1 MAASDED
8 FTELVQLLADSGEK
22 KLAEAGLPGVPP
34 PTAALSTGLPAPL
47 QFTFPALIDV
57 LINNPGF
64 SAVQVGQ
71 CFGQGAGWFSR
82 ILATKAFQVALD
94 PVRDRIANPEF
105 SMTLDERFAALTIQ
119 SVSVLQEKI
128 EKNGKALPD
137 LTVVKIAELGVKAL
151 GMGLKKKE
159 DEAPAVDPSKNSS
172 ELVAERIMAAMA
184 KQKSATSAPIDVEV
198 REVKD
203 GE

>member
-1 MAASDED
+1 VLWAERW
-8 FTELVQLLADSGEK
+8 LVQSYSSYESLSDS
-22 KLAEAGLPGVPP
+22 V
-34 PTAALSTGLPAPL
+34 S
-47 QFTFPALIDV
+47 
-57 LINNPGF
+57 
-64 SAVQVGQ
+64 
-71 CFGQGAGWFSR
+71 
-82 ILATKAFQVALD
+82 
-94 PVRDRIANPEF
+94 PVRERVANPDF
-105 SMTLDERFAALTIQ
+105 AMTLDERFAALTIQ

-159 DEAPAVDPSKNSS
+159 DDAPPVGPSKNSS

-184 KQKSATSAPIDVEV
+184 KQKATSAPIDVEV
-198 REVKD
+198 REVKS